1 MIKAKHILLI
11 ILGLMLVNSCEDAPK
26 KEQEIIVPN
35 DNQSADMNKMWIEEE
50 HELINKFIERNG
62 WDVTTTGTGLRYLV
76 YEQGSGEKAEPG
88 MRAMISYSISLLDGT
103 ECYST
108 EKYGPQPFLIE
119 HDDVESGLHEGI
131 TYMKVGDRAKLI
143 IPSYLAHGLAGDL
156 NKIPTLA
163 TIIYDIKLLG
173 VSK

>member
-1 MIKAKHILLI
+1 MIRVTYILLVFI
-11 ILGLMLVNSCEDAPK
+11 GLILFNSCDEAPE

-35 DNQSADMNKMWIEEE
+35 DNQSADMNKVWIKEE
-50 HELINKFIERNG
+50 HQLINKFVERNE
-62 WDVTTTGTGLRYLV
+62 WDVIESGSGLRYFI
-76 YEQGSGEKAEPG
+76 YQEGTGQKAEPG

-163 TIIYDIKLLG
+163 TIIYDIRLLG
-173 VSK
+173 VSE

>member
-1 MIKAKHILLI
+1 MIKVKHILYLFIGLTMLNSCDDTPEKEQTI
-11 ILGLMLVNSCEDAPK
+11 IL
-26 KEQEIIVPN
+26 PN
-35 DNQSADMNKMWIEEE
+35 DNQSADMNKMWIKEE
-50 HELINKFIERNG
+50 HQLINKFIERNG
-62 WDVTTTGTGLRYLV
+62 WDVSETGSGLRYLI
-76 YEQGSGEKAEPG
+76 YEEGKGTKAEPG

-173 VSK
+173 VSR

>member
-1 MIKAKHILLI
+1 MIKIKYILFLFI
-11 ILGLMLVNSCEDAPK
+11 GLTVLNSCDDAPEE
-26 KEQEIIVPN
+26 EQTIVVPN
-35 DNQSADMNKMWIEEE
+35 DNQSADMNKVWIQEE
-50 HELINKFIERNG
+50 HQLINTFIERNG
-62 WDVTTTGTGLRYLV
+62 WEVTETGTGLRYLI
-76 YEQGSGEKAEPG
+76 YEQGTGQQAEPG

-163 TIIYDIKLLG
+163 TIIYDIRLLG
-173 VSK
+173 VSE

>member
-1 MIKAKHILLI
+1 MIKLKNILFLFIGLI
-11 ILGLMLVNSCEDAPK
+11 FFNSCVDVPK
-26 KEQEIIVPN
+26 KEQEIIMPN
-35 DNQSADMNKMWIEEE
+35 DNQSADMNKMWIKEE
-50 HELINKFIERNG
+50 HQLINKFIERNG
-62 WDVTTTGTGLRYLV
+62 WEVSETGTGLRYLI
-76 YEQGSGEKAEPG
+76 YEHGTGKKAETG

-131 TYMKVGDRAKLI
+131 SYLKVGDRAKLI

-163 TIIYDIKLLG
+163 TIIYDIRLLG
-173 VSK
+173 ISE

>member
-1 MIKAKHILLI
+1 MSKLKYILLV
-11 ILGLMLVNSCEDAPK
+11 LFGVTFFSSCGDTPQ
-26 KEQEIIVPN
+26 KEQEILLPS
-35 DNQSADMNKMWIEEE
+35 DNESADMNKVWIKEE
-50 HELINKFIERNG
+50 HQLINKFIERNG
-62 WDVTTTGTGLRYLV
+62 WDVTETGTGLRYLI
-76 YEQGSGEKAEPG
+76 YEHGTGEQAKPG

-108 EKYGPQPFLIE
+108 EKYGPQPFMIE

-173 VSK
+173 VSE